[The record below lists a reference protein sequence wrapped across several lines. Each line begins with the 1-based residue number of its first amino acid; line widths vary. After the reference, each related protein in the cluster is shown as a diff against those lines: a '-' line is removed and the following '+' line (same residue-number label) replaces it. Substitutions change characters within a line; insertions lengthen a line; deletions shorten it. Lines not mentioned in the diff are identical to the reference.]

1 MAPEEVSPPSYAH
14 VEELLAAITPRHP
27 APRRVL
33 AETGLRSVE
42 LESLTW
48 GGDLDFLGSEL
59 RVDHGRA
66 KGRTAGRRWV
76 PLPAG
81 LLDEIGA
88 LGAPEDRDALEPVF
102 PDATNRALGNAM
114 ARTCRHAGIPT
125 YTPHD
130 CFISIS

>member
-1 MAPEEVSPPSYAH
+1 V
-14 VEELLAAITPRHP
+14 
-27 APRRVL
+27 
-33 AETGLRSVE
+33 
-42 LESLTW
+42 

-59 RVDHGRA
+59 RVDHGRT